1 MKWKKMAMVETGK
14 SVSDL
19 PVQTTLRNVG
29 AKFVVYTHV
38 AGWLA
43 VLLLS
48 INVQPLRRPSF
59 VVVGTLNSACITN
72 GIIS

>member
-1 MKWKKMAMVETGK
+1 MVETGKSVSEIMKRKKMAMVETGK

-38 AGWLA
+38 AG
-43 VLLLS
+43 
-48 INVQPLRRPSF
+48 
-59 VVVGTLNSACITN
+59 
-72 GIIS
+72 

>member
-1 MKWKKMAMVETGK
+1 MKWKKMAMVETGKSVSEIMKWKKMAMVETGK

-38 AGWLA
+38 AG
-43 VLLLS
+43 
-48 INVQPLRRPSF
+48 
-59 VVVGTLNSACITN
+59 
-72 GIIS
+72 